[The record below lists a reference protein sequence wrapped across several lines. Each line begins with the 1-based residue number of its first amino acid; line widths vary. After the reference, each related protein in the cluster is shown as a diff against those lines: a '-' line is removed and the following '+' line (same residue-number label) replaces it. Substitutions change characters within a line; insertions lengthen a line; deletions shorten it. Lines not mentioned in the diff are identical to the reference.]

1 MLAPFIHVLVK
12 LLYSLVQASVMSID
26 ATEIAAAAMLQDFAR
41 GALRTDE
48 APGYTSAVLDM
59 AYRLRDKLH
68 PLAIALLT

>member
-1 MLAPFIHVLVK
+1 
-12 LLYSLVQASVMSID
+12 MSID

-68 PLAIALLT
+68 PLAIAFLT